1 MNTTFYPLLMN
12 GGPGEH
18 DIETSCA
25 LRQLPDA
32 AVCRGKL
39 ITSRLVECMVK
50 GPEDCPHVVAF
61 GGGYYCWHPQRLEI
75 ASRTEAAIA
84 KARA

>member
-1 MNTTFYPLLMN
+1 MNTTFHPLLMN

-18 DIETSCA
+18 VIGTFYA
-25 LRQLPDA
+25 FRQLPDA
-32 AVCRGKL
+32 AVCRGKF

-61 GGGYYCWHPQRLEI
+61 GRGYFCWHPQRLEI
-75 ASRTEAAIA
+75 ASRTETET
-84 KARA
+84 ARTRV